1 MQPEESID
9 DPVTVITGEPIDQY
23 HGDTDYLNASSLA
36 DYLRCP
42 SLFNARRR
50 GLVEQEKSRSLNLG
64 SLIHDALEIGPEA
77 TAERLELIPEE
88 HVTASG
94 AMSTKKASKD
104 WLAEQPE
111 DAFLCTAADADFIG
125 QVFDHLFR
133 NKAARELYDSLEHKE
148 VSIRFSYLGR
158 KLRCRPDGITDT
170 GTLVDYKTTRHANPL
185 KMFWKSVDEY
195 YYHVSHALY
204 LLGAEYAGFSTAPMR
219 YVVIGTTRP
228 TVHVMTLPQEVI
240 DSGRRTL
247 DRALAEIEL
256 REATEDWTPEGYGEV
271 HEMKFPGWFKKE
283 ME

>member
-1 MQPEESID
+1 MQPRKSPDESAS
-9 DPVTVITGEPIDQY
+9 VITGEPIDQY
-23 HGDTDYLNASSLA
+23 HADREYLNASSIA

-42 SLFNARRR
+42 SLFNARRL
-50 GLVEQEKSRSLNLG
+50 GLVDQEKSRSLNLG
-64 SLIHDALEIGPEA
+64 SLIHDALELGPEA
-77 TAERLELIPEE
+77 TAERLEVIPDE

-94 AMSTKKASKD
+94 AMSTKKATKE

-111 DAFLCTAADADFIG
+111 DALLCTAADAEFIG
-125 QVFDHLFR
+125 QVFDHMFR
-133 NKAARELYDSLEHKE
+133 NKAAREIYENLEHKE
-148 VSIRFSYLGR
+148 VSIRFEYMSK
-158 KLRCRPDGITDT
+158 KLRCRPDGVTDM
-170 GTLVDYKTTRHANPL
+170 GVLVDYKTTRHANPL
-185 KMFWKSVDEY
+185 KQFWKSVDDF

-204 LLGAEYAGFSTAPMR
+204 LLGAGYAGFSTAPMR

-247 DRALAEIEL
+247 DRALSEIEL

-271 HEMKFPGWFKKE
+271 HEMRFPVWFRKE